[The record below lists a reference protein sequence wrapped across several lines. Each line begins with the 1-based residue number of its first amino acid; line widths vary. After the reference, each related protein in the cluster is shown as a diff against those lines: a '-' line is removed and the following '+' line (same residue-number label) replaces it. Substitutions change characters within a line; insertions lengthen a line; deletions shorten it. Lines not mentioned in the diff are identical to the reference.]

1 MQVQTKE
8 FKAQIAQAR
17 DRIEESDAEYRRI
30 KRKTIPIIKRIDDPL
45 IDLEQ
50 RHKMKENTFN
60 RPPSSLPFK
69 TKKPDDLYDYETE
82 LRKYEQKLNDLGFPS
97 PIKAISFESE
107 LYQPYRTNSYKT
119 RILRSFPSAYSSK
132 ARAQTKLKLKNE
144 KEMTSKLPRVASVHS
159 QRKP

>member
-1 MQVQTKE
+1 MQVQTKQ

-17 DRIEESDAEYRRI
+17 DRIEESDAEYQRI

-69 TKKPDDLYDYETE
+69 TKKHD
-82 LRKYEQKLNDLGFPS
+82 
-97 PIKAISFESE
+97 
-107 LYQPYRTNSYKT
+107 RTQDYKT
-119 RILRSFPSAYSSK
+119 YLRNRITQIRTEIKLSWIPITNYS
-132 ARAQTKLKLKNE
+132 NFF
-144 KEMTSKLPRVASVHS
+144 
-159 QRKP
+159 RK